1 MTATLKIAMTGFA
14 FALASALFAQSA
26 EAKRVSIGGTHS
38 AAEIKATCANV
49 GGEYIEQGSTYGCE
63 KPDKGTSVYCND
75 GKCHGYVP
83 DKPAGGGTTRAPAAE
98 EIFGLPLQ

>member
-1 MTATLKIAMTGFA
+1 MTTTLRIATTGFA
-14 FALASALFAQSA
+14 FALASVLFAQTA
-26 EAKRVSIGGTHS
+26 DARRVSIGGTHS
-38 AAEIKATCANV
+38 ASEIKATCAKA

-63 KPDKGTSVYCND
+63 TDKGTSVYCND

-83 DKPAGGGTTRAPAAE
+83 DRPAGDTTRTPAT